1 MKKIFI
7 FLVSLFLSFGFADGY
22 GRIKWEPITI
32 EGLQLITRNNYYF
45 LNSEKEAGLF
55 LGIKRGGV
63 PFVVLC
69 RYKNGIFYVLPE
81 VVINYY
87 NADLREDIKDF
98 FKNKKIQS
106 KYQTDLD
113 ITVDAWELLNMKT
126 SSAFEE
132 LYEFGQ
138 TLGVGLSA
146 GNTNVTV
153 YEYNEDTDAYV
164 FECEKGTLVV
174 FAYRPPEV

>member
-32 EGLQLITRNNYYF
+32 EGLQLITQNEHYF
-45 LNSEKEAGLF
+45 LNSEKEAGIF
-55 LGIKRGGV
+55 PGIKRGGI
-63 PFVVLC
+63 PFVVFC
-69 RYKNGIFYVLPE
+69 RYKNGLFYVLPE

-87 NADLREDIKDF
+87 DADLCADIKDF
-98 FKNKKIQS
+98 FKNKKIQR
-106 KYQTDLD
+106 KYQTDVD
-113 ITVDAWELLNMKT
+113 ITVDAWEFLKMKIGP
-126 SSAFEE
+126 AFDE
-132 LYEFGQ
+132 LYEFTK

-174 FAYRPPEV
+174 FVYRPPEV